1 MTTPWAH
8 GQFAGK
14 TALITGAGQGI
25 GRATALVLA
34 GRGAAI
40 CVTDLNLRAARKVAD
55 EVSAVDGR
63 AVAVKADV
71 TDPASLQSAVDRG
84 ITAFGS
90 IDICVANA
98 GVIAGRGF
106 EQRADFTDEDWSL
119 TRDVNVFGTVNT
131 VDAVAPHMRERRSG
145 RIVIISSQGGRPP
158 RGARL
163 PLGPAIIPYLV
174 SKAATIQLT
183 HHLAIQLGPHNINVN
198 AVCPGTVWTPMWER
212 LAANRQS
219 SGTAARGKTARQ
231 LFEEALSS
239 RQPLDREQTPEDI
252 GRVVAF
258 LASDDASQITGQ
270 AINVNGGAVMG

>member
-1 MTTPWAH
+1 
-8 GQFAGK
+8 
-14 TALITGAGQGI
+14 
-25 GRATALVLA
+25 
-34 GRGAAI
+34 
-40 CVTDLNLRAARKVAD
+40 VTDLNQRAAQKVAR
-55 EVSAVDGR
+55 EITASGGR
-63 AVAVKADV
+63 AIAAKADV
-71 TDPASLQSAVDRG
+71 TDAGSIQSAVDR
-84 ITAFGS
+84 AVAELGS
-90 IDICVANA
+90 IEICVANA
-98 GVIAGRGF
+98 GVIAGKGF
-106 EQRADFTDEDWSL
+106 EQRPDFTDEDWSL

-131 VDAVAPHMRERRSG
+131 ADAVAPHMKERRSG
-145 RIVIISSQGGRPP
+145 RIIVISSQGGRPP

-183 HHLAIQLGPHNINVN
+183 HQLAIQLGPHNINVN

-219 SGTAARGKTARQ
+219 SGAAADGKSYRQ

-239 RQPLDREQTPEDI
+239 RQPLNREQTPEDI

-270 AINVNGGAVMG
+270 AINVNGGAVMD